1 MAHRDWQDL
10 TSDIALVAT
19 DLDGTLIRSDQTV
32 SDFTIDTFRRAR
44 AQDLPIIFVTGR
56 PPRWMAPVAEA
67 TQHHGLAV
75 CANGALVI
83 DLVTQRVVESD
94 PISPE
99 VIDEIVTTLRAE
111 VPGVAFA
118 AEWADDGAHD
128 ESFGYEPTYVTR
140 YENLAARQ
148 EVDVREF
155 TRGKSVV
162 KLLARSNEP
171 HDHVDTFLGLA
182 ATHIEHLADIT
193 HSDSTD
199 TLLEMSAYG
208 VSKGSTLARLAGE
221 LGIGPANVAAAGDM
235 PNDVSMIRWAG
246 AGLGIQDG
254 HDWVIEAAD
263 ALIPGPHDDGIAR
276 FVAAA
281 LDKRL

>member
-1 MAHRDWQDL
+1 ML
-10 TSDIALVAT
+10 
-19 DLDGTLIRSDQTV
+19 
-32 SDFTIDTFRRAR
+32 
-44 AQDLPIIFVTGR
+44 
-56 PPRWMAPVAEA
+56 PVAEA

-94 PISPE
+94 PISPDT
-99 VIDEIVTTLRAE
+99 VDEIVTILRAE

-118 AEWADDGAHD
+118 AEWVDDETGD
-128 ESFGYEPTYVTR
+128 EPFGYEPTYITR
-140 YENLAARQ
+140 YENLAARR

-155 TRGKSVV
+155 TRGRSVV

-182 ATHIEHLADIT
+182 AAHIEHLADIT
-193 HSDSTD
+193 HSDSAD
-199 TLLEMSAYG
+199 TLLEMSAFG
-208 VSKGSTLARLAGE
+208 VSKGATLARLAGE
-221 LGIGPANVAAAGDM
+221 LGISATQVAAAGDM

-263 ALIPGPHDDGIAR
+263 ALIPGPHDDGIGR
-276 FVAAA
+276 FVAAV
-281 LDKRL
+281 LDQR

>member
-10 TSDIALVAT
+10 TSGIQLMAT

-32 SDFTIDTFRRAR
+32 SDFTVETFRRAR
-44 AQDLPIIFVTGR
+44 GAGLPIIFVTGR
-56 PPRWMAPVAEA
+56 PPRWMAPIAEA
-67 TQHHGLAV
+67 TGHHGLAV

-83 DLVTQRVVESD
+83 DLVTQKVVESD
-94 PISPE
+94 PLSPE

-118 AEWADDGAHD
+118 AEWVDDISGD
-128 ESFGYEPTYVTR
+128 EPFGYEPTYITR
-140 YENLAARQ
+140 YENFAARRDV
-148 EVDVREF
+148 EVREF

-162 KLLARSNEP
+162 KLLARTTEP
-171 HDHVDTFLGLA
+171 QDHVDTFLRVA
-182 ATHIEHLADIT
+182 AGHIEHLADIT

-221 LGIGPANVAAAGDM
+221 LGIAAEHVAAAGDM
-235 PNDVSMIRWAG
+235 PNDVSMITWAG

-254 HDWVIEAAD
+254 HHWVIDVAD
-263 ALIPGPHDDGIAR
+263 ALIPGPHDDGIAQ
-276 FVAAA
+276 FVSAV
-281 LDKRL
+281 LDQR